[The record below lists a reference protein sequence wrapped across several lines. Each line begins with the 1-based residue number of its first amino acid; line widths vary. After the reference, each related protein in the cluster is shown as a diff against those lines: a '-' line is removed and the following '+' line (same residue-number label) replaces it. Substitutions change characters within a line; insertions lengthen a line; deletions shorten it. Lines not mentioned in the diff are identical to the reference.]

1 MYMSTFFGSF
11 ATNYI
16 YYGVYRISKLCLL
29 IVIISF
35 SFQELREVRV
45 AFQLYE
51 HEDML
56 GLVIDEHVLLRTLK
70 VSKMETTP

>member
-1 MYMSTFFGSF
+1 MLNNFFQTSH
-11 ATNYI
+11 T
-16 YYGVYRISKLCLL
+16 S
-29 IVIISF
+29 VIF

-70 VSKMETTP
+70 VRYIYIWTLLESIKYVVIDGTLA